1 MSGYGIFSDFYDGLT
16 ANVSYDEMWDFYRG
30 LLVSCGIKDGIL
42 LDLACGTGSLS
53 ERMSDSGYDVIAVD
67 GSVEMLSRAREKMWE
82 KGVAQ
87 NILFLCQDMREID
100 LYGTVRGTVCALD
113 SLNHLDSIEDFEATV
128 KRVSLFTEKGGVF
141 LFDVNTLYKHRNV
154 LADNT
159 FVYDTDDVYCVW
171 QNELSDDGCTVEI
184 NLDFF
189 EYTDGVYERYGEAFS
204 ERAYDLEAITDILK
218 KNGFTVKKIYD
229 GFSEREVSSESER
242 AVFLSV
248 KE

>member
-16 ANVSYDEMWDFYRG
+16 SNVSYDEMWSFYRN
-30 LLVSCGIKDGIL
+30 LLVENGVKDGIL

-67 GSVEMLSRAREKMWE
+67 ASAEMLSRAREKMWE
-82 KGVAQ
+82 KEKGE
-87 NILFLCQDMREID
+87 NILFLCQDMRELD

-113 SLNHLDSIEDFEATV
+113 SLNHLEGIDDVEKTV
-128 KRVSLFTEKGGVF
+128 EKVSLFTEKGGVF
-141 LFDVNTLYKHRNV
+141 LFDVNTLYKHREI

-171 QNELSDDGCTVEI
+171 QNELSDDGCTVQI

-189 EYTDGVYERYGEAFS
+189 GYNDGVYERYGEEFS
-204 ERAYDLEAITDILK
+204 ECAYDIDVISSVLK
-218 KNGFTVKKIYD
+218 NNGFAVKAVFD
-229 GFSEREVSSESER
+229 GFSENGVSQNSER
-242 AVFLSV
+242 AVFLAV